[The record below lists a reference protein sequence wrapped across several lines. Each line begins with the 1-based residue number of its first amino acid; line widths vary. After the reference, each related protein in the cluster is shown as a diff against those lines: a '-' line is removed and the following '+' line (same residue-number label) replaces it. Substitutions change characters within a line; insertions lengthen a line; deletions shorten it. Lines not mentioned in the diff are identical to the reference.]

1 MAYWHERLPLRTFG
15 PVAVA
20 IACPAQVP
28 AFRGLG
34 AFAIDSAIAW
44 LLLAQFRLWDDLA
57 DRDRDRKHHP
67 HRVLARTTHAG
78 RYVLLCVALALVN
91 ALVLGVRDHAA
102 LTLLLLA
109 GLTLALAVAYTRR
122 DRSTTVDLFRLAK
135 YPVFVLLIASSH
147 PEGLTT
153 VAYAGATA
161 AFLAAFTYEIWHDPD
176 SPLRAFAAVGPSHV
190 ARDKSHVARS
200 TSDVARDWSR
210 R

>member
-15 PVAVA
+15 PVALA

-57 DRDRDRKHHP
+57 DRGRDRKRHP

-91 ALVLGVRDHAA
+91 TLVLGVRDRAA

-153 VAYAGATA
+153 VAYAGAIA
-161 AFLAAFTYEIWHDPD
+161 AFLAAFTYELWHDPEARRTWHVARD
-176 SPLRAFAAVGPSHV
+176 KPHVARRTSHV
-190 ARDKSHVARS
+190 ARDGSHR
-200 TSDVARDWSR
+200 
-210 R
+210 